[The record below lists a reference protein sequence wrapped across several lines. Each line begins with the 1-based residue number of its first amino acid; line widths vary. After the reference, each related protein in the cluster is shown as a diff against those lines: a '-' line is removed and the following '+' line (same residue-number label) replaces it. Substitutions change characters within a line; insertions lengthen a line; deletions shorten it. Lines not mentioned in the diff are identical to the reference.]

1 MMIQFSESCPAQGQL
16 FYTVRKNGVVIE
28 TFSEKNMIMTN
39 GRIAIARLF
48 AGGIGGEGAFVGV
61 GSSNEPPAPDQS
73 GLTDE
78 VKVPVASVTFA
89 NAEVV
94 NGVVTWPESV
104 EPTPNV
110 RFNFLFGTEDA
121 NGLSIREFGLFT
133 EDGTMFARRIRTGN
147 GAIAKDSDIEV
158 EGYWI
163 IRF

>member
-1 MMIQFSESCPAQGQL
+1 MIELSESCPAQGQL
-16 FYTVRKNGVVIE
+16 FYAVRRNGVVVE

-61 GSSNEPPAPDQS
+61 GSSNEPPAPDQE

-78 VKVPVASVTFA
+78 VKVPIASVAFA

-110 RFNFLFGTEDA
+110 RFNFLFGTGDA

>member
-1 MMIQFSESCPAQGQL
+1 MMIHFSESCPAQGQL

-28 TFSEKNMIMTN
+28 TFSEQNMIMTN
-39 GRIAIARLF
+39 GRIATARLF
-48 AGGIGGEGAFVGV
+48 AGGIGGKGAFVGV
-61 GSSNEPPAPDQS
+61 GSSNEPPNPDQS

-78 VKVPVASVTFA
+78 VKVPIASVAFA
-89 NAEVV
+89 NAAVV

-110 RFNFLFGTEDA
+110 RFNFLFGTGDA

>member
-1 MMIQFSESCPAQGQL
+1 MIGFQDCCSVTGQL
-16 FYTVRKNGVVIE
+16 FYVVRRDGVVIE
-28 TFSEKNMIMTN
+28 EFSEQNMIMTD
-39 GRIAIARLF
+39 GRIAVARLF
-48 AGGIGGEGAFVGV
+48 AGGAGGNGAFVGV
-61 GSSNEPPAPDQS
+61 GSSNEPPSPDQT
-73 GLTDE
+73 GLTGE

-133 EDGTMFARRIRTGN
+133 EDGTMFARGIRTGN